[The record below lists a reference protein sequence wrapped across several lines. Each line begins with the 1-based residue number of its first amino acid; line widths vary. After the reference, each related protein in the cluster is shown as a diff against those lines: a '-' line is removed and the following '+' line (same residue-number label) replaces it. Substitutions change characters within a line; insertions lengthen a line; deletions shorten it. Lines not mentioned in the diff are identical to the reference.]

1 MFEEIGNFLSGIFG
15 GGGGGGDI
23 PASFASGMAEGG
35 GGYFPGYA
43 SPAMYGVDAG
53 LVPSGVNDIFSAYAA
68 PQYDLPQGAVP
79 EQMYGLTGG
88 SFGGSMGDVSAT
100 TAAADYGTGGQ
111 GYGGGIGEFLR
122 SLGFGGNPS
131 SAVAASAGQTGG
143 QEGYAGPDPAG
154 YWPQSAQGPGY
165 FPAAAPTGA
174 GWGKELMGNIRE
186 YAPLVGLGATAAG
199 VLNQL
204 TRPGGVEA
212 LTPLQQQQ
220 LSMAQK
226 NQAMAQ
232 QYMTGTLTPEMEI
245 SVNAQAAANKA
256 AIRSKYAQF
265 GMTGSTP
272 ERQALAS
279 ADQSRAVAV
288 ANLQAQMIRTGAQM
302 MGLPTNMI
310 ASIANQ
316 QAGQDAAFANAL
328 ARFAAAATGMPQER
342 KAA

>member
-53 LVPSGVNDIFSAYAA
+53 LVPSGVNDIFNAYAA

-88 SFGGSMGDVSAT
+88 SFGGSQGDVTQPVAYGNASA
-100 TAAADYGTGGQ
+100 
-111 GYGGGIGEFLR
+111 GYGSIGELIQ
-122 SLGFGGNPS
+122 SLGLGGNPS
-131 SAVAASAGQTGG
+131 DMFVEPTAQAGGYVTPGLSVPYTPAYLAAELGTL
-143 QEGYAGPDPAG
+143 
-154 YWPQSAQGPGY
+154 
-165 FPAAAPTGA
+165 APTDT

-204 TRPGGVEA
+204 TRPGGIEA

-302 MGLPTNMI
+302 MGLPANMI

>member
-53 LVPSGVNDIFSAYAA
+53 LVPSGANDIFNAYAA

-88 SFGGSMGDVSAT
+88 SFGGSMGDVTQPVA
-100 TAAADYGTGGQ
+100 YG
-111 GYGGGIGEFLR
+111 
-122 SLGFGGNPS
+122 N
-131 SAVAASAGQTGG
+131 ASAGYGSIGELIQSLGLGG
-143 QEGYAGPDPAG
+143 DPSGMFAEPTAQAGGYVTPGLSVPYTPVSLAAEAGTL
-154 YWPQSAQGPGY
+154 
-165 FPAAAPTGA
+165 APTGA

-199 VLNQL
+199 VLGQL
-204 TRPGGVEA
+204 TRPGGIEA

-302 MGLPTNMI
+302 MGLPANMI